1 MRNLILLIIL
11 FPIFCFAEQYYL
23 DELIEL
29 GLERSV
35 EMQKEI
41 SSFKNSKSS
50 LRSSYLEILPSAS
63 VTASKSKNIEEDW
76 NGTSGFSLTKS
87 IFLDEPTYFN
97 IKQSLIDK
105 KNSELALQEA
115 TKQIVF
121 NIVSMYLS
129 VLESQKSLE
138 IHTENLKLQNKIYS
152 QILAQ
157 FESGEKSILDL
168 KQSEIDLIDY
178 EIVVNEAEN
187 NLSKLRKDL
196 FSYLNVQDKKHDF
209 AEPEF
214 EETESDLNFTDNLNT
229 KILRNELKSSKLSLF
244 QTKLNFFPTVYFSYS
259 YNFSNADNEAFF
271 DFDEYDDSQTIS
283 LNASYSIFDLLDKRE
298 SLSRTARNFKIQKLS
313 FEDTDKNYRNEFSNL
328 QKDIKTLKR
337 SRDLYAEKLKLAEEN
352 LNMAQEQFK
361 LGMISLIDLDRSQLE
376 YRNTQL
382 SFNNRHYSL
391 IRKQEELNLLLSKK
405 ILGKW

>member
-1 MRNLILLIIL
+1 MRKLVLLIIL

-41 SSFKNSKSS
+41 SSYQNSKSS
-50 LRSSYLEILPSAS
+50 LRSSYMEILPSAS
-63 VTASKSKNIEEDW
+63 IIANKSKIIEKDW
-76 NGTSGFSLTKS
+76 NRTSGFSLTKS
-87 IFLDEPTYFN
+87 IYLDEPTYFK
-97 IKQSLIDK
+97 ISQSLIDK
-105 KNSELALQEA
+105 QNSELALQEA

-121 NIVSMYLS
+121 NIVSLYLS

-178 EIVVNEAEN
+178 EIAVNEAEN

-196 FSYLNVQDKKHDF
+196 FSYLNVQDEEHDF

-214 EETESDLNFTDNLNT
+214 EEIESELNFQNNLNMI
-229 KILRNELKSSKLSLF
+229 ILKNEIKSSKLSLF

-259 YNFSNADNEAFF
+259 YNYNNANNEAFF

-313 FEDTDKNYRNEFSNL
+313 FEDTEKNYRNEFSNL
-328 QKDIKTLKR
+328 QKDVKTLKR
-337 SRDLYAEKLKLAEEN
+337 SRDLYAEKLELAAEN

>member
-50 LRSSYLEILPSAS
+50 LRSSYLEILPYAS

-298 SLSRTARNFKIQKLS
+298 SFSRTARNFKIQKLS

>member
-1 MRNLILLIIL
+1 MRKLVLVIMLL
-11 FPIFCFAEQYYL
+11 PIFCFAEQYFL

-29 GLERSV
+29 GLERSI

-41 SSFKNSKSS
+41 SSYQNSKSS
-50 LRSSYLEILPSAS
+50 LRSSFLEILPSAS
-63 VTASKSKNIEEDW
+63 VTANKSKYIEEDW
-76 NGTSGFSLTKS
+76 NRTSGFSLTKS
-87 IFLDEPTYFN
+87 IYLDEPTYFN
-97 IKQSLIDK
+97 IRQSLIDK
-105 KNSELALQEA
+105 QNSELALQEA

-121 NIVSMYLS
+121 NIVSGYLS

-178 EIVVNEAEN
+178 EIAVNEAEN

-196 FSYLNVQDKKHDF
+196 FSYLNVQDKEYDF

-214 EETESDLNFTDNLNT
+214 EEIESELNFHDNLNLT
-229 KILRNELKSSKLSLF
+229 ILKNDLKRSKLSLF

-259 YNFSNADNEAFF
+259 FNYNNANNDAFF

-298 SLSRTARNFKIQKLS
+298 SLSRTVRNFKIQKIS
-313 FEDTDKNYRNEFSNL
+313 FEDTGKNYRNEFSNL
-328 QKDIKTLKR
+328 QKDVKTLRR
-337 SRDLYAEKLKLAEEN
+337 SRDLYAEKLELAAEN

>member
-1 MRNLILLIIL
+1 MKIIVWLIIL

-41 SSFKNSKSS
+41 SSYQNSKSS
-50 LRSSYLEILPSAS
+50 LRSSYMEILPSAS
-63 VTASKSKNIEEDW
+63 IIANKSKIIEKDW
-76 NGTSGFSLTKS
+76 NRTSGFSLTKS
-87 IFLDEPTYFN
+87 IYLDEPTYFN
-97 IKQSLIDK
+97 IKQSLFDK
-105 KNSELALQEA
+105 QNSELALQEA

-121 NIVSMYLS
+121 NIVSLYLS

-178 EIVVNEAEN
+178 EIAVNEAEN

-196 FSYLNVQDKKHDF
+196 FSYLNVQDEEHDF

-214 EETESDLNFTDNLNT
+214 EEIESELNFQNNLNMI
-229 KILRNELKSSKLSLF
+229 ILKNEIKSSKLSLF

-259 YNFSNADNEAFF
+259 YNYNNANNEAFF

-313 FEDTDKNYRNEFSNL
+313 FEDTEKNYRNEFSNL
-328 QKDIKTLKR
+328 QKDVKTLKR
-337 SRDLYAEKLKLAEEN
+337 SRDLYAEKLELAAEN

>member
-1 MRNLILLIIL
+1 MRKLVLLILL

-41 SSFKNSKSS
+41 SSYQNSKSS
-50 LRSSYLEILPSAS
+50 LRSSYMEILPSAS
-63 VTASKSKNIEEDW
+63 IIANKSKIIEKDW
-76 NGTSGFSLTKS
+76 NRTSGFSLTKS
-87 IFLDEPTYFN
+87 IYLDEPTYFK
-97 IKQSLIDK
+97 ISQSLIDK
-105 KNSELALQEA
+105 QNSELALQEA

-121 NIVSMYLS
+121 NIVSLYLS

-178 EIVVNEAEN
+178 EIAVNEAEN

-196 FSYLNVQDKKHDF
+196 FSYLNVQDEEHDF

-214 EETESDLNFTDNLNT
+214 EEIESELNFQNNLNMI
-229 KILRNELKSSKLSLF
+229 ILKNEIKSSKLSLF
-244 QTKLNFFPTVYFSYS
+244 QTKLNFFPTVYLSYS
-259 YNFSNADNEAFF
+259 YNYNNANNEAFF

-313 FEDTDKNYRNEFSNL
+313 FEDTEKNYRNEFSNL
-328 QKDIKTLKR
+328 QKDVKTLKR
-337 SRDLYAEKLKLAEEN
+337 SRDLYAEKLELAAEN

-361 LGMISLIDLDRSQLE
+361 LGMISLIDLDRSQLG

>member
-1 MRNLILLIIL
+1 MRKLVLVIILLP
-11 FPIFCFAEQYYL
+11 FFCFAEQYYL

-29 GLERSV
+29 GLERSI

-41 SSFKNSKSS
+41 SSYQNSKSL
-50 LRSSYLEILPSAS
+50 LRSSYLGILPLAS
-63 VTASKSKNIEEDW
+63 VTASKSKYIEDDW
-76 NGTSGFSLTKS
+76 NRTSGFSLTKS
-87 IFLDEPTYFN
+87 IYLDEPTYFN

-168 KQSEIDLIDY
+168 KQSKIDLIDY
-178 EIVVNEAEN
+178 EIAVNEAEN

-196 FSYLNVQDKKHDF
+196 FSYLNVQDKEYDF

-214 EETESDLNFTDNLNT
+214 EEIESELKFQNNLNLI
-229 KILRNELKSSKLSLF
+229 ILKNEIKSSKLSLF
-244 QTKLNFFPTVYFSYS
+244 QTKLNFFPTLYFSYS
-259 YNFSNADNEAFF
+259 YNYNNADNEAFF

-298 SLSRTARNFKIQKLS
+298 SFSRTARNFKIQKLS
-313 FEDTDKNYRNEFSNL
+313 FEDTEKNYRNEFSNL
-328 QKDIKTLKR
+328 QKDVKTLRK
-337 SRDLYAEKLKLAEEN
+337 SRDLYAEKLELAEEN

>member
-1 MRNLILLIIL
+1 MRKLVLLILL
-11 FPIFCFAEQYYL
+11 FPIFCFAEQYFL
-23 DELIEL
+23 NELIEL
-29 GLERSV
+29 GLERSI

-41 SSFKNSKSS
+41 TSYQNSKSS
-50 LRSSYLEILPSAS
+50 LRSSYLGILPSAS
-63 VTASKSKNIEEDW
+63 VTASKSKYIEDDW
-76 NGTSGFSLTKS
+76 SRTSGFSLTKS
-87 IFLDEPTYFN
+87 IYLDEPTYFN
-97 IKQSLIDK
+97 IRQSLIDE

-121 NIVSMYLS
+121 NIVSRYLG

-138 IHTENLKLQNKIYS
+138 IHTENLKLQHKIYS

-178 EIVVNEAEN
+178 EIAVNEAEN

-196 FSYLNVQDKKHDF
+196 FSYLNVQDEEYDF

-214 EETESDLNFTDNLNT
+214 EEIESELNFTDNLDMI
-229 KILRNELKSSKLSLF
+229 ILKNDLKSSKLSLF
-244 QTKLNFFPTVYFSYS
+244 QTKLNFFPSLSFSYS
-259 YNFSNADNEAFF
+259 YDYNNANNDAFF

-298 SLSRTARNFKIQKLS
+298 SFSRTARNFKIQKLS
-313 FEDTDKNYRNEFSNL
+313 FEDTEKNYRNEFSNL
-328 QKDIKTLKR
+328 QKDVKTLRR
-337 SRDLYAEKLKLAEEN
+337 SRDLYAEKLELAAEN

>member
-1 MRNLILLIIL
+1 M
-11 FPIFCFAEQYYL
+11 
-23 DELIEL
+23 
-29 GLERSV
+29 
-35 EMQKEI
+35 
-41 SSFKNSKSS
+41 
-50 LRSSYLEILPSAS
+50 
-63 VTASKSKNIEEDW
+63 
-76 NGTSGFSLTKS
+76 
-87 IFLDEPTYFN
+87 
-97 IKQSLIDK
+97 
-105 KNSELALQEA
+105 QEA

-121 NIVSMYLS
+121 NIVSLYLS

-178 EIVVNEAEN
+178 EIAVNEAEN

-196 FSYLNVQDKKHDF
+196 FSYLNVQDEEHDF

-214 EETESDLNFTDNLNT
+214 EEIESELNFQNNLNMI
-229 KILRNELKSSKLSLF
+229 ILKNEIKSSKLSLF

-259 YNFSNADNEAFF
+259 YNYNNANNEAFF

-313 FEDTDKNYRNEFSNL
+313 FEDTEKNYRNEFSNL
-328 QKDIKTLKR
+328 QKDVKTLKR
-337 SRDLYAEKLKLAEEN
+337 SRDLYAEKLELAAEN

>member
-1 MRNLILLIIL
+1 MRKLVLLILL

-41 SSFKNSKSS
+41 SSYQNSKSS
-50 LRSSYLEILPSAS
+50 LRSSYMEILPSAS
-63 VTASKSKNIEEDW
+63 IIANKSKIIEKDW
-76 NGTSGFSLTKS
+76 NRTSGFSLTKS
-87 IFLDEPTYFN
+87 IYLDEPTYFK
-97 IKQSLIDK
+97 ISQSLIDK
-105 KNSELALQEA
+105 QNSELALQEA

-121 NIVSMYLS
+121 NIVSLYLS

-178 EIVVNEAEN
+178 EIAVNEAEN

-196 FSYLNVQDKKHDF
+196 FSYLNVQDEEYDF

-214 EETESDLNFTDNLNT
+214 EEIESELNFQNNLNMI
-229 KILRNELKSSKLSLF
+229 ILKNEIKSSKLSLF

-259 YNFSNADNEAFF
+259 YNYNNANNEAFF

-313 FEDTDKNYRNEFSNL
+313 FEDTEKNYRNEFSNL
-328 QKDIKTLKR
+328 QKDVKTLKR
-337 SRDLYAEKLKLAEEN
+337 SRDLYAEKLELAAEN

>member
-1 MRNLILLIIL
+1 MRKLVLLILL

-41 SSFKNSKSS
+41 SSYQNSKSS
-50 LRSSYLEILPSAS
+50 LRSSYMEILPSAS
-63 VTASKSKNIEEDW
+63 IIANKSKIIEKDW
-76 NGTSGFSLTKS
+76 NRTSGFSLTKS
-87 IFLDEPTYFN
+87 IYLDEPTYFK
-97 IKQSLIDK
+97 ISQSLIDK
-105 KNSELALQEA
+105 QNSELALQEA

-121 NIVSMYLS
+121 NIVSLYLS

-178 EIVVNEAEN
+178 EIAVNEAEN

-196 FSYLNVQDKKHDF
+196 FSYLNVQDEEHDF

-214 EETESDLNFTDNLNT
+214 EEIESELNFQNNLNMI
-229 KILRNELKSSKLSLF
+229 ILKNEIKSSKLSLF

-259 YNFSNADNEAFF
+259 YNYNNANNEAFF

-313 FEDTDKNYRNEFSNL
+313 FEDTEKNYRNEFSNL
-328 QKDIKTLKR
+328 QKDVKTLKR
-337 SRDLYAEKLKLAEEN
+337 SRDLYAEKLELAAEN

>member
-1 MRNLILLIIL
+1 MRKLVLLILL

-41 SSFKNSKSS
+41 SSYQNSKSS
-50 LRSSYLEILPSAS
+50 LRSSYMEILPSAS
-63 VTASKSKNIEEDW
+63 IIANKSKIIEKDW
-76 NGTSGFSLTKS
+76 NRTSGFSLTKS
-87 IFLDEPTYFN
+87 IYLDEPTYFN
-97 IKQSLIDK
+97 IKQSLFDK
-105 KNSELALQEA
+105 QNSELALQEA

-121 NIVSMYLS
+121 NIVSLYLS

-178 EIVVNEAEN
+178 EIAVNEAEN

-196 FSYLNVQDKKHDF
+196 FSYLNVQDEEYDF

-214 EETESDLNFTDNLNT
+214 EEIESELNFQNNLNMI
-229 KILRNELKSSKLSLF
+229 ILKNEIKSSKLSLF

-259 YNFSNADNEAFF
+259 YNYNNANNKAFF

-313 FEDTDKNYRNEFSNL
+313 FEDTEKNYRNEFSNL
-328 QKDIKTLKR
+328 QKDVKTLKR
-337 SRDLYAEKLKLAEEN
+337 SRDLYAEKLELAAEN

-391 IRKQEELNLLLSKK
+391 IRKQEELNLLLSNK

>member
-1 MRNLILLIIL
+1 MKKIFLLFL
-11 FPIFCFAEQYYL
+11 LLPIFCFAEQYYL

-41 SSFKNSKSS
+41 SSYKNSKSS
-50 LRSSYLEILPSAS
+50 LRSSFLEILPSAS
-63 VTASKSKNIEEDW
+63 VTASKSKYIEDDW
-76 NGTSGFSLTKS
+76 SKTSGFSLTKS

-105 KNSELALQEA
+105 HNSELALQEA

-121 NIVSMYLS
+121 NIVSLYLS

-178 EIVVNEAEN
+178 EIAVNEAEN

-196 FSYLNVQDKKHDF
+196 FAYLNVQDEEYDF

-214 EETESDLNFTDNLNT
+214 EEIESELNFQNNLKLT
-229 KILRNELKSSKLSLF
+229 ILKNEIKSSKLNLF
-244 QTKLNFFPTVYFSYS
+244 QTKLNFFPTLSFSYS
-259 YNFSNADNEAFF
+259 YNYNNANNEAFF

-298 SLSRTARNFKIQKLS
+298 SFSRVSRNFKIQKLS
-313 FEDTDKNYRNEFSNL
+313 FEDAEKNYRNEFSNL
-328 QKDIKTLKR
+328 QKDVKTLKR
-337 SRDLYAEKLKLAEEN
+337 SRDLYAEKLELAEEN

>member
-1 MRNLILLIIL
+1 MKKILLL
-11 FPIFCFAEQYYL
+11 FLLLPIFCFAEQYYL
-23 DELIEL
+23 DELIEQ

-41 SSFKNSKSS
+41 SSYKNSKSS
-50 LRSSYLEILPSAS
+50 LQSSYLEILPYAS

-76 NGTSGFSLTKS
+76 NRTSGFSLTKN
-87 IFLDEPTYFN
+87 IYFNEPTYFN

-105 KNSELALQEA
+105 QNSELALQEA

-178 EIVVNEAEN
+178 EIAVNEAEN

-196 FSYLNVQDKKHDF
+196 FSYLNVQDEEYDF

-214 EETESDLNFTDNLNT
+214 EEIESELNFQNNLNMT
-229 KILRNELKSSKLSLF
+229 ILKNELKSSKLSLF
-244 QTKLNFFPTVYFSYS
+244 QTKLNFFPTLSFSYS

-298 SLSRTARNFKIQKLS
+298 SFSRTARNFKIQKLS

>member
-1 MRNLILLIIL
+1 MKKIVLLIIL

-41 SSFKNSKSS
+41 SSYQNSKSS
-50 LRSSYLEILPSAS
+50 LRSSYMEILPSAS
-63 VTASKSKNIEEDW
+63 IIANKSKIIEKDW
-76 NGTSGFSLTKS
+76 NRTSGFSLTKS
-87 IFLDEPTYFN
+87 IYLDEPTYFK
-97 IKQSLIDK
+97 ISQSLIDK
-105 KNSELALQEA
+105 QNSELALQEA

-121 NIVSMYLS
+121 NIVSLYLS

-178 EIVVNEAEN
+178 EIAVNEAEN

-196 FSYLNVQDKKHDF
+196 FSYLNVQDEEHDF

-214 EETESDLNFTDNLNT
+214 EEIESELNFQNNLNMI
-229 KILRNELKSSKLSLF
+229 ILKNEIKSSKLSLF

-259 YNFSNADNEAFF
+259 YNYNNANNEAFF

-313 FEDTDKNYRNEFSNL
+313 FEDTEKNYRNEFSNL
-328 QKDIKTLKR
+328 QKDVKTLKR
-337 SRDLYAEKLKLAEEN
+337 SRDLYAEKLELAAEN

-391 IRKQEELNLLLSKK
+391 MRKQEELNLLLSKK